1 MRYSGFRH
9 LLEHLAEN
17 HPDDTAFIYE
27 ENGICRMTY
36 GEFYVAVLLR
46 SQQLQESGKTC
57 LAVFAD
63 GSLASVIKIFASV
76 LGGLQTVLIDTSV
89 PLEQAKELIRYADCD
104 TVYGRPEHIEAC
116 APYLTDGIL
125 DGTGRILF
133 FTSGTTSRAKA
144 VVLSDYSLM
153 QSAWNGSAML
163 PLNRDDILLSLLPH
177 AHVFGFVCTLLW
189 PLFNA
194 APIALGRGVRHYID
208 DCQYYHP
215 TVISAVPSLLQ
226 FLLKQNCL
234 NDELRLILVGA
245 GDCSDDVMQAVKDRG
260 IQLSFGYG
268 LTETSSGVAIST
280 GGDPRA
286 LDICPDDTITIAD
299 DGEILIESRTCM
311 MQGYYKHSTDTI
323 NTVQNGVLHTGD
335 LGYIDEDGRL
345 HLTGRKK
352 DILVLSDGNKIYLPE
367 YEAELARAV
376 GDEKIAV
383 VLKNGRPVLVME
395 KNADRNELQPKIN
408 SFNQTQTRG
417 RQIADVFVIGRPL
430 PMTATGKL
438 QRWKLEKEIGE
449 L

>member
-9 LLEHLAEN
+9 LLEHLADN

-27 ENGICRMTY
+27 DNGICRMTY

-57 LAVFAD
+57 IAIFAD
-63 GSLASVIKIFASV
+63 GTLASIIKIFASV
-76 LGGLQTVLIDTSV
+76 LGGLQTVLIDPSV
-89 PLEQAKELIRYADCD
+89 PLEQAGELIRYADCD
-104 TVYGRPEHIEAC
+104 TIYGRQEHIEHC
-116 APYLTDGIL
+116 TPYLTRGIL
-125 DGTGRILF
+125 DGTSRVLF

-153 QSAWNGSAML
+153 QSAWNGSEML
-163 PLNRDDILLSLLPH
+163 PLKRGDVLLSLLPH

-194 APIALGRGVRHYID
+194 VPVALGRGMRHYID
-208 DCQYYHP
+208 DCQHFRP

-234 NDELRLILVGA
+234 NEELRLILVGA
-245 GDCSDDVMQAVKDRG
+245 GDCSDEVMQAVKDKG

-286 LDICPDDTITIAD
+286 LDICPDDTIVIAED
-299 DGEILIESRTCM
+299 SEILIESRTCM

-335 LGYIDEDGRL
+335 LGFIDSDGRL

-352 DILVLSDGNKIYLPE
+352 DILVLSDGTKIYLPE
-367 YEAELARAV
+367 YESELAEAI
-376 GDEKIAV
+376 GCDKIAV
-383 VLKNGRPVLVME
+383 ALKNGRPVLIAETDLNRDEV
-395 KNADRNELQPKIN
+395 QPKIN
-408 SFNQTQTRG
+408 DFNRRQTRG
-417 RQIADVFVIGRPL
+417 RQIADMIVLGHPL
-430 PMTATGKL
+430 PVTATGKL
-438 QRWKLEKEIGE
+438 QRWKLEKEIEE